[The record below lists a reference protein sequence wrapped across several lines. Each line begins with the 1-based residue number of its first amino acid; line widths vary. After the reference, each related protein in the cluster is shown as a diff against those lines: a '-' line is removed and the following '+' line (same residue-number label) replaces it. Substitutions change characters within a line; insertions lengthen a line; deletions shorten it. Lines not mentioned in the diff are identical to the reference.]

1 MAIFHYSIKIIARGK
16 GRSAVAAAAYRAGE
30 NIYCEYDGKTNDYT
44 SKSGIVYKEILL
56 PENAPAE
63 YADRAVLWNA
73 VEKIEKAKN
82 SQLAREIELAL
93 PVELSREQNISL
105 VREYVK
111 QNFVDKGMCA
121 DICVHDKNDGNPH
134 AHIMLTMR
142 PFNEDKT
149 WSDKQ
154 KKEYILDKDG
164 NKIYDKNKR
173 QYKCKSVPTTD
184 WNNKTKAE
192 EWRTA
197 WANIVNRHLEKS
209 NHTERIDHRSYEHQ
223 GVDQIPTVHL
233 GAAASQMEKRGI
245 RTERGDMNRNIEN
258 INKEL
263 RQVRERI
270 RKAKDW
276 LYSQPIENAP
286 TFVSIMSSI
295 ADSKNLNSRW
305 QKIASLKTQA
315 KILMFLQ
322 NNNITDMTHLVDKVT
337 KMNED
342 FYDVSETIKKV
353 NRRLENLSQH
363 LEQYGNYKVNKP
375 TYDKYKQLDP
385 KKQEAF
391 YNKHSDEIELFKTSQ
406 QYLTAI
412 MNGKTTIPEKSWQKE
427 QKNLTKHRFSLYEKF
442 YGLKDEIRNVELLRK
457 GAENIMNDDKQ
468 EQRHTRT
475 QGLEF

>member
-1 MAIFHYSIKIIARGK
+1 M
-16 GRSAVAAAAYRAGE
+16 
-30 NIYCEYDGKTNDYT
+30 
-44 SKSGIVYKEILL
+44 L
-56 PENAPAE
+56 PENAPTE
-63 YADRAVLWNA
+63 YSDRAVLWNA
-73 VEKIEKAKN
+73 AEKIEKAKN

-93 PVELSREQNISL
+93 PVELPREQNISL

-111 QNFVDKGMCA
+111 NNFVDKGMCA
-121 DICVHDKNDGNPH
+121 DICIHDKNDGNPH
-134 AHIMLTMR
+134 AHI
-142 PFNEDKT
+142 
-149 WSDKQ
+149 
-154 KKEYILDKDG
+154 
-164 NKIYDKNKR
+164 
-173 QYKCKSVPTTD
+173 
-184 WNNKTKAE
+184 
-192 EWRTA
+192 
-197 WANIVNRHLEKS
+197 
-209 NHTERIDHRSYEHQ
+209 
-223 GVDQIPTVHL
+223 
-233 GAAASQMEKRGI
+233 I

-457 GAENIMNDDKQ
+457 GAENIMNEDKQ
-468 EQRHTRT
+468 EIKHTRT
-475 QGLEF
+475 QGMEF